1 MCPSLKRSPV
11 TLYHLFWSGS
21 WWERDGTL
29 KVLIKETLTKGH
41 KGMCLGLRELMKMMM
56 MKYLGDEQ
64 CWDAVTAPSLK
75 G

>member
-29 KVLIKETLTKGH
+29 KVLVEETLTKGH
-41 KGMCLGLRELMKMMM
+41 TGLRELTKMTKMTKMTM
-56 MKYLGDEQ
+56 MKHLGD
-64 CWDAVTAPSLK
+64 
-75 G
+75 